1 MLKYFKHIAILSALA
16 LTACVDDSYR
26 GYELD
31 YADYPVGYTVQVAI
45 GDPYAVRGTGPKNYI
60 DDLSGNDVLVWAFNR
75 EEGTPFTATRTA
87 TDSLRCLIDGKV
99 ATVVAGNS
107 LTVWKEGTVYYP
119 SNELVAER
127 YDFYGAFIDDA
138 TVLDSHRATDKVQL
152 DIEIDGSQDVMTAKA
167 GLPRSKET
175 GLEKDY
181 AFSYLSAMDG
191 DAPIFTL
198 NHHLTKLDLFVRP
211 GITYGF
217 SNTMTIMGAN
227 LETRTQGTLTVAAK
241 DTDQMGMVFRDN
253 SPYKAVLLRN
263 EHGEACEPVTLQ
275 TINTYDAETGVN
287 RYVDDPYLLQL
298 QKEATRQLG
307 ASFFVAP
314 EKTYILNLAFED
326 PDPRDD
332 PFPNTVRLNS
342 GEAFLPGHRYQV
354 TMTVYGSYLID
365 IDCIMVPWLNAG
377 SIWVDKDR
385 QADEEDGWVPP
396 S

>member
-1 MLKYFKHIAILSALA
+1 MLKYSKHIAILSALA

-87 TDSLRCLIDGKV
+87 TDSLRCLIDGKE

-127 YDFYGAFIDDA
+127 FDFYGAFIDDA

-241 DTDQMGMVFRDN
+241 DTDQMGMVFWDN

>member
-87 TDSLRCLIDGKV
+87 TDSLRCLIDGKE

-385 QADEEDGWVPP
+385 QADEEDGWIPP

>member
-1 MLKYFKHIAILSALA
+1 MLKHFKHIAILSALA

-87 TDSLRCLIDGKV
+87 TDSLRCLIDGKE

-396 S
+396 N

>member
-87 TDSLRCLIDGKV
+87 TDSLRCLIDGKE

-138 TVLDSHRATDKVQL
+138 TVLDSHRAADKVQL

>member
-87 TDSLRCLIDGKV
+87 TDSLRCLIDGKE

-138 TVLDSHRATDKVQL
+138 TVLDSHRAADKVQL

-385 QADEEDGWVPP
+385 QADEEDGWVGPH
-396 S
+396 

>member
-1 MLKYFKHIAILSALA
+1 MLKYFKHTAILSALA

-87 TDSLRCLIDGKV
+87 TDSLRCLIDGKE

-385 QADEEDGWVPP
+385 QADEEDGWIPP